1 MSDVDQRM
9 LKPCPFCGSPAEL
22 KMIGNDWILA
32 NKKLTARSKLRC
44 GCEISCSGRC
54 GCKHTT
60 LVLRYSLEWAREQCI
75 ASWNTR
81 HGEGVK
87 IASDYDALAARLEAA
102 VEVLEKVVAR
112 GCRCYSSH
120 HDDWHSKECPMPQAR
135 AVLASATLQE
145 PKP

>member
-1 MSDVDQRM
+1 MSDVERFNTVIFADCQ
-9 LKPCPFCGSPAEL
+9 KG
-22 KMIGNDWILA
+22 
-32 NKKLTARSKLRC
+32 
-44 GCEISCSGRC
+44 
-54 GCKHTT
+54 
-60 LVLRYSLEWAREQCI
+60 
-75 ASWNTR
+75 ASYVR
-81 HGEGVK
+81 
-87 IASDYDALAARLEAA
+87 ASDYDALAARLEAA